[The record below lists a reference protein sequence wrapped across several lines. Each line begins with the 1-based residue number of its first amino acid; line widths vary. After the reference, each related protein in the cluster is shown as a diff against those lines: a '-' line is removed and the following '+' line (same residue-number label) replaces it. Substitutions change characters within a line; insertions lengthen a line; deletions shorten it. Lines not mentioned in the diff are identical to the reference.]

1 MVTLRRDIAASQS
14 NSIFDVGFN
23 EDLTG
28 YDLFMREKRKYESK
42 AISNCFAQEK
52 TDNLDKFIEKD
63 EVCSGNNELDY
74 QSYEEYMSAQLHR
87 KNPGKLLSKEEFYGK
102 KQTIINAPKLKT
114 SVRAKAKVNAAK
126 KLTKQGKI
134 FVAVYLV
141 LVAVIAC
148 IILSVNTQRNDVMAN
163 ALDSSESVT
172 PMAIE
177 REDNTNKDN
186 IFDKLLDTF
195 TNK

>member
-1 MVTLRRDIAASQS
+1 MLQ
-14 NSIFDVGFN
+14 
-23 EDLTG
+23 
-28 YDLFMREKRKYESK
+28 
-42 AISNCFAQEK
+42 
-52 TDNLDKFIEKD
+52 
-63 EVCSGNNELDY
+63 
-74 QSYEEYMSAQLHR
+74 
-87 KNPGKLLSKEEFYGK
+87 
-102 KQTIINAPKLKT
+102 
-114 SVRAKAKVNAAK
+114 

-177 REDNTNKDN
+177 REDNANKDN